1 MSESAELT
9 QVSATGILGA
19 FEPWRKEVGEKETE
33 NSELRDSQL
42 CEDQSICRHL
52 MPSWT
57 GYSLHFNLIIK
68 KICNYLCFWTAANFI
83 KVIIECHDLMLSVSW
98 SPHLASLSSFFLSVK
113 TSNFINQGFVT
124 SAVTSLRCHWS
135 QQKYWICDQQESCP
149 SMLCCHITALLLF
162 SLNETIPRMQSL
174 KHYRFSELPTPIS
187 EEDKADSTPASTT
200 SRDISGCHASSSTPF
215 GHQNSTIVTIKT
227 RGSCLTKHSFFPH
240 RDLRSNLI
248 SLIEPGAFLGLSAL
262 KRL

>member
-68 KICNYLCFWTAANFI
+68 KICNYLCYWSAANFI

-98 SPHLASLSSFFLSVK
+98 SHHLASFE
-113 TSNFINQGFVT
+113 FIFPFQGFIT

-149 SMLCCHITALLLF
+149 SMPCCPTTALPLF
-162 SLNETIPRMQSL
+162 N
-174 KHYRFSELPTPIS
+174 
-187 EEDKADSTPASTT
+187 
-200 SRDISGCHASSSTPF
+200 
-215 GHQNSTIVTIKT
+215 
-227 RGSCLTKHSFFPH
+227 
-240 RDLRSNLI
+240 
-248 SLIEPGAFLGLSAL
+248 
-262 KRL
+262 